1 MAYRFTTII
10 HREGKWFVARCA
22 ELSVVSQG
30 RSIQEAQKNL
40 AEAVELYLEDQ
51 PALLKKLPHE
61 APFITTF
68 EFKRA

>member
-22 ELSVVSQG
+22 ELGVVTQG
-30 RSIQEAQKNL
+30 RSIQEAQNNL
-40 AEAVELYLEDQ
+40 AEAVELFLEDQ
-51 PALLKKLPHE
+51 PKLLRELPRE